1 MCGKV
6 PESLANVF
14 WRCSSLTQ
22 TKYMDRHNASLK
34 VLFFAMLR
42 DLKLADSVP
51 PWYSRVEP
59 KALYE
64 LEDAEAYWE
73 VPVYAEHT
81 FVQTSRVDTCFVDH
95 KSMRVLAELSVVGQ
109 SHEEIF

>member
-6 PESLANVF
+6 PVSLANILA
-14 WRCSSLTQ
+14 RCSSLTQ

-42 DLKLADSVP
+42 DIELADSVP
-51 PWYSRVEP
+51 PCYSQVEP
-59 KALYE
+59 NALYE
-64 LEDAEAYWE
+64 SEDAQAYWD

-81 FVQTSRVDTCFVDH
+81 FVQTSRVDT
-95 KSMRVLAELSVVGQ
+95 
-109 SHEEIF
+109 

>member
-1 MCGKV
+1 MCGMCGKV
-6 PESLANVF
+6 PESLANILA
-14 WRCSSLTQ
+14 RCSSLTQ

-51 PWYSRVEP
+51 PWYSQVEP

-64 LEDAEAYWE
+64 SEDAQAYWD
-73 VPVYAEHT
+73 VPVYGRIAHFRSNQQRGHVIWRPQADEG
-81 FVQTSRVDTCFVDH
+81 
-95 KSMRVLAELSVVGQ
+95 VG
-109 SHEEIF
+109 